1 MTGGPSTVRGVTLNW
16 SVANGA
22 APRTRNVA
30 VSATYSTIR
39 GVKTIALN
47 TQVGCY

>member
-1 MTGGPSTVRGVTLNW
+1 MPTAQPNAGPNQGFCEI
-16 SVANGA
+16 

-39 GVKTIALN
+39 GTKTIALN